1 MATCLYRHIRLDN
14 NEVFYVGIGS
24 EKRPYKKHSRSS
36 FWKNIVGKSD
46 YDIEVLAKN
55 LSWED
60 ACELEVF
67 MISEYGRRDL
77 GLGNLVNLT
86 DGGEGMCNLGPKT
99 IEKMK
104 ASMKGR
110 VAWNKGKKQSEEQKL
125 KQSLAAM
132 GRVSSRKGV
141 KLKESTKEKIRVA
154 NIGKKQSEET
164 KNKISKATCGSKNP
178 AAIKIIDTSNNKIY
192 GTMKEAA
199 KDFNIKYTTLSAMLN
214 GYCKNKTNLK
224 KHKL

>member
-36 FWKNIVGKSD
+36 FWQNIVGKSD

-86 DGGEGMCNLGPKT
+86 DGGDGMCNLGPKT

-110 VAWNKGKKQSEEQKL
+110 VAWNKGKGTDQDGNQVEISTD
-125 KQSLAAM
+125 S
-132 GRVSSRKGV
+132 
-141 KLKESTKEKIRVA
+141 KESITKKSINKDLSLIEQLNAVRQVFERV
-154 NIGKKQSEET
+154 IERFKK
-164 KNKISKATCGSKNP
+164 
-178 AAIKIIDTSNNKIY
+178 
-192 GTMKEAA
+192 
-199 KDFNIKYTTLSAMLN
+199 
-214 GYCKNKTNLK
+214 
-224 KHKL
+224 

>member
-110 VAWNKGKKQSEEQKL
+110 VAWNKGKKQSEE
-125 KQSLAAM
+125 
-132 GRVSSRKGV
+132 
-141 KLKESTKEKIRVA
+141 TKK
-154 NIGKKQSEET
+154 
-164 KNKISKATCGSKNP
+164 KISKATCGSKNP